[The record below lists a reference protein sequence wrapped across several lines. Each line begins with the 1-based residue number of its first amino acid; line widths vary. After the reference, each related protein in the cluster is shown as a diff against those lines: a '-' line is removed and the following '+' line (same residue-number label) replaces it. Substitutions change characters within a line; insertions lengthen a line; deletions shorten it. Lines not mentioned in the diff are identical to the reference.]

1 MSVGPGAPSFV
12 AMVEVA
18 KVKLANFPSLAK
30 LGERYS
36 KRFGSLSLWAVRGLS
51 GVSIGQNS
59 ASNVSHFEGDIS
71 RCKNY
76 FDLFRLHN
84 PQICVV
90 SIVRATA
97 AAFPGTRGAR
107 TQAGRQ
113 CATRFHSV
121 GCGTDLPHFTS

>member
-1 MSVGPGAPSFV
+1 
-12 AMVEVA
+12 MVEVA
-18 KVKLANFPSLAK
+18 KVKLANFPSLVT
-30 LGERYS
+30 LGDRYS

-84 PQICVV
+84 PPDLCRFDRPRHGGGVPWHTRRPHTGGQA
-90 SIVRATA
+90 VRYT
-97 AAFPGTRGAR
+97 FPF
-107 TQAGRQ
+107 GR
-113 CATRFHSV
+113 
-121 GCGTDLPHFTS
+121 LWY